1 MKAGGNMLQVQNLA
15 AARGGRVLFAGL
27 SFMLLAGQCLHVQ
40 GANGVGKTSLLKML
54 AGLSSS
60 PAGHISWQGKSY
72 AEWGD
77 DFGAQLHYLG
87 HRDALKD
94 TLSPLENLL
103 IDARLHGVRLAEHTA
118 LQVLQQVGLASH
130 ADLPVRQLSQGQKRR
145 ATLARFLALPRPIW
159 IMDEPWVGL
168 DLAGQAELG
177 GWIAAHL
184 SGGGIAILT
193 SHQLLPEQIPNV
205 SILALHASSITGAMP
220 EAAWAC

>member
-1 MKAGGNMLQVQNLA
+1 MLQVQNLA
-15 AARGGRVLFAGL
+15 AARGGRVLFSGL
-27 SFMLLAGQCLHVQ
+27 SFTLLAGQCLHVQ

-54 AGLSSS
+54 AGLSPS
-60 PAGHISWQGKSY
+60 PVGRVSWQDKSY

-77 DFGAQLHYLG
+77 DLGAQLHYLG

-103 IDARLHGVRLAEHTA
+103 IGARLHGVRLTEHTA
-118 LQVLQQVGLASH
+118 LQVLQRVGLACH

-145 ATLARFLALPRPIW
+145 ATLARCLALPRPIW

-177 GWIAAHL
+177 AWIAAHL
-184 SGGGIAILT
+184 NSGGIAILT
-193 SHQLLPEQIPNV
+193 SHQLLPEQIPSV
-205 SILALHASSITGAMP
+205 SILALHAPNAATAVP

>member
-1 MKAGGNMLQVQNLA
+1 MLQVQNLA
-15 AARGGRVLFAGL
+15 AARGGRVLFSGL
-27 SFMLLAGQCLHVQ
+27 SFALLAGQCLHVQ
-40 GANGVGKTSLLKML
+40 GANGVGKTSLLKIL

-60 PAGHISWQGKSY
+60 SSSSPAGHMSWQGKSY

-103 IDARLHGVRLAEHTA
+103 IDARLHGVRLAENTV
-118 LQVLQQVGLASH
+118 LQVLQQVGLASY

-159 IMDEPWVGL
+159 VMDEPWVGL

-177 GWIAAHL
+177 AWIADHL
-184 SGGGIAILT
+184 NSGGIAILT
-193 SHQLLPEQIPNV
+193 SHQLLPEQIPGV
-205 SILALHASSITGAMP
+205 SILTLQAPNAASSVP